1 MKIENQKMGF
11 GIRGFGNIKPREEIE
26 KRILED
32 EDIQNEHNPLFDE

>member
-1 MKIENQKMGF
+1 MGF
-11 GIRGFGNIKPREEIE
+11 GIRGFGQPKTKDEIE